1 MNEPLSKPV
10 DELPNS
16 RPDRPG
22 REARAAARTL
32 VRWNLAAL
40 GAGFAWFAYIDA
52 PITDGAMWLFVAA
65 VLAGFLSLV
74 TALVGCEARSAAAGA
89 RTRRAA
95 QLLFGVA
102 LGLLLAAATV
112 TLNLKGTGGGDEGT
126 QTAEV
131 VPA

>member
-1 MNEPLSKPV
+1 MGERPV
-10 DELPNS
+10 SE
-16 RPDRPG
+16 PG
-22 REARAAARTL
+22 REGRAAARAL

-40 GAGFAWFAYIDA
+40 GGGFAWFAYIDA
-52 PITDGAMWLFVAA
+52 PITDGAMWLFAAA
-65 VLAGFLSLV
+65 VIAGFLSLV
-74 TALVGCEARSAAAGA
+74 TALVGCEARTAATST

-112 TLNLKGTGGGDEGT
+112 TLNLKGTGGEDADT

-131 VPA
+131 IAA

>member
-10 DELPNS
+10 MEPPNS
-16 RPDRPG
+16 GPDRPG
-22 REARAAARTL
+22 HGAGAAARAL

-52 PITDGAMWLFVAA
+52 PITDGAMWLFAAA
-65 VLAGFLSLV
+65 VIAGFLSLI
-74 TALVGCEARSAAAGA
+74 TALVGCEAGSAATG
-89 RTRRAA
+89 TRRAA

-112 TLNLKGTGGGDEGT
+112 TLNLKGTGGEDADT

-131 VPA
+131 IPA

>member
-1 MNEPLSKPV
+1 MNEPLTESSPAG
-10 DELPNS
+10 
-16 RPDRPG
+16 PDHPLRTG
-22 REARAAARTL
+22 RATARAL

-52 PITDGAMWLFVAA
+52 PITDGAMWLFAVA
-65 VLAGFLSLV
+65 VIAGFLSLII
-74 TALVGCEARSAAAGA
+74 ALVGSEVRSASASA
-89 RTRRAA
+89 RTRRVA

-112 TLNLKGTGGGDEGT
+112 TLNLKGTGGDDAGT

-131 VPA
+131 IPA

>member
-1 MNEPLSKPV
+1 MSE
-10 DELPNS
+10 
-16 RPDRPG
+16 PG
-22 REARAAARTL
+22 REGRAAARAL

-40 GAGFAWFAYIDA
+40 GGGFAWFAYIDA
-52 PITDGAMWLFVAA
+52 PITDGAMWLFAAA
-65 VLAGFLSLV
+65 VIAGFLSLM
-74 TALVGCEARSAAAGA
+74 TALVGCETRSVATSA

-112 TLNLKGTGGGDEGT
+112 TLNLKGTGGEDADT

-131 VPA
+131 IAT